1 MELIGRE
8 TERLAIQGLIESESS
23 EFLAIFGRR
32 RIGKTFLIDQVCGNK
47 MVFSM
52 TGLHHATL
60 SEQLQNFTIAFQNKT
75 KQFISKPANW
85 LEAFNLLIQYVED
98 LPKGKKVIFID
109 ELPWLS
115 TPKANFLGSIEHF
128 WNSWASKRNDIVLI
142 VCGSAASWMINNI
155 VKNKGGLHNRLTQT
169 IRLLPFKLKDTELL
183 LRKNGVQFTK
193 YQIAQLYMIMGG
205 VPYYLMAV
213 KKGMSIEQVIN
224 DLCFNKDGLLR
235 HEFEYVYHSLFDNP
249 ETHLSIINALASK
262 NRGLTRSEILQETK
276 LPNAGSTTRLL
287 EELEESGFIIK
298 YTPILNKNKDSLYRI
313 TDFYTL
319 FYLKF
324 IQNQKANSN
333 TYLKISRLSNWTIW
347 QGLAFENICFQHIDS
362 IKKKLGISGVNTQ
375 QASWI
380 KKGTALEKGT
390 QIDLIIDRDDA
401 IISICEMKFSIS
413 SFTIK
418 KDYADILRNK
428 IAIFKEFTKTKKSVF
443 LAFITTFG
451 VQKNDYAFELVQ
463 NEIVL
468 EDLFE

>member
-8 TERLAIQGLIESESS
+8 TERLIIEGLIASERS
-23 EFLAIFGRR
+23 EFLAIYGRR
-32 RIGKTFLIDQVCGNK
+32 RIGKTFLIDQVCESK

-52 TGLHHATL
+52 SGLHHANL
-60 SEQLQNFTIAFQNKT
+60 SEQLQNFTITFQNKT
-75 KQFISKPANW
+75 KKFISKPANW
-85 LEAFNLLIQYVED
+85 LEAFNFLIQYIED
-98 LPKGKKVIFID
+98 LPKGKKVVFID

-128 WNSWASKRNDIVLI
+128 WNSWASKRKDILLI

-155 VKNKGGLHNRLTQT
+155 VRNKGGLHNRLTQT

-183 LRKNGVQFTK
+183 LKKNGIQFTK

-213 KKGMSIEQVIN
+213 KKGMSIDQIIN
-224 DLCFNKDGLLR
+224 DLCFSKDGLLR
-235 HEFEYVYHSLFDNP
+235 NEFEYVYHSLFDNP
-249 ETHLSIINALASK
+249 DTHLTIIRALASK

-287 EELEESGFIIK
+287 EELEESGFILK

-313 TDFYTL
+313 VDFYTL
-319 FYLKF
+319 FYLQF
-324 IQNQKANSN
+324 IQNKKVNSN
-333 TYLKISRLSNWTIW
+333 TYLSISRLSNWAIW
-347 QGLAFENICFQHIDS
+347 QGLAFENLCFQHIDA

-380 KKGTALEKGT
+380 KKGTSNEKGT
-390 QIDLIIDRDDA
+390 QIDLLIDRDDA
-401 IISICEMKFSIS
+401 IISICEMKFSTT

-428 IAIFKEFTKTKKSVF
+428 IAIFKESTHTKKSVF
-443 LAFITTFG
+443 LALITTFG